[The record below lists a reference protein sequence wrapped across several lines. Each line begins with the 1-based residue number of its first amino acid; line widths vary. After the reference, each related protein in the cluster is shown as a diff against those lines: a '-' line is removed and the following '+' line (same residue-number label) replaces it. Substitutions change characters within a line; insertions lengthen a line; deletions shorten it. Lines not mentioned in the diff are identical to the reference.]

1 MEFGHFRESIILKD
15 ARRVDPDEELEKRLS
30 LREGRGTEMA
40 DGGARG
46 KRKREVKKDKE
57 QWKGIGSEDQ
67 KGVRGPRGAEAAAG
81 GAHKKSSEGAGLSAY
96 NDIPS
101 ENGDTA
107 RSKEE
112 DHFGFMYSVS
122 EADRH

>member
-15 ARRVDPDEELEKRLS
+15 ARRVDPDEELEKRL
-30 LREGRGTEMA
+30 REGRSRNMA

-46 KRKREVKKDKE
+46 RRKREVKDKE
-57 QWKGIGSEDQ
+57 KWKGIGSEDQ

-81 GAHKKSSEGAGLSAY
+81 GAHKKSSGGAGMSSY

-112 DHFGFMYSVS
+112 DHFGFMYSMS